1 MILAPIT
8 SPVFVVPIM
17 YNKDKMFDFN
27 IVLGECPPLV
37 MIISTGNLY
46 LLSEKVL
53 LNKYVELSY
62 LGF

>member
-8 SPVFVVPIM
+8 SPQQSW
-17 YNKDKMFDFN
+17 YNKVKLFDFN
-27 IVLGECPPLV
+27 IVLGEFPPLV
-37 MIISTGNLY
+37 MIISTGNLI
-46 LLSEKVL
+46 SEEVL